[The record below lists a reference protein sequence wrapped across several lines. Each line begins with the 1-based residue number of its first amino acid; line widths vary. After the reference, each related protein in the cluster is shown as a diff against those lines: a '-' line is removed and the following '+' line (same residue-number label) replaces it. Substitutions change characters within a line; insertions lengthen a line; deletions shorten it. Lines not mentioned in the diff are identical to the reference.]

1 MRKLKPI
8 HYVQIIAVI
17 AIYIAILW
25 LARKYIVDA
34 PTLINNL
41 KNLYD
46 TYGYWLIF
54 VGAMLEGMFIVGLYL
69 PGSLVVLLGAALAK
83 TGVVSFP
90 LVILIAV
97 LGFNVGY
104 SINYLLGKYGW
115 YRVVEGLGFKKQID
129 HAKAKLEKYEIMALL
144 FGYVMPS
151 AASFLTTAA
160 GIMHFPYKKFLI
172 ASLFIQT
179 GWSLLWGTLAYVLG
193 LTFVEYF
200 IQYFG
205 FVVII
210 GLAIYFYKKMPEI
223 KEEIK
228 EVEQLDKKKKA

>member
-8 HYVQIIAVI
+8 HYIQIAAVVI
-17 AIYIAILW
+17 IYITILW

-34 PTLINNL
+34 PTLIKNL

-46 TYGYWLIF
+46 IYGYWLIF
-54 VGAMLEGMFIVGLYL
+54 FGAMLEGMFIVGLYL

-83 TGVVSFP
+83 TGVISFP
-90 LVILIAV
+90 VVILLAV
-97 LGFNVGY
+97 LGFNTGY
-104 SINYLLGKYGW
+104 TINYLLGKYGW
-115 YRVVEGLGFKKQID
+115 YSLVEGFGFKKHID
-129 HAKAKLEKYEIMALL
+129 HAKAKLEKYEVMALL

-151 AASFLTTAA
+151 AASFLTTSA
-160 GIMHFPYKKFLI
+160 GIMHFPFKKFII
-172 ASLFIQT
+172 ASLIIQT

-205 FVVII
+205 FIVII

-223 KEEIK
+223 QGEMKEIEK
-228 EVEQLDKKKKA
+228 LDKKK

>member
-1 MRKLKPI
+1 MRKLQPI
-8 HYVQIIAVI
+8 HYAQI
-17 AIYIAILW
+17 AIVIIVYLAIMW

-41 KNLYD
+41 KGFYD
-46 TYGYWLIF
+46 TYGYWLIL
-54 VGAMLEGMFIVGLYL
+54 VGAMLEGTFIVGLYL

-97 LGFNVGY
+97 IGFNTGY
-104 SINYLLGKYGW
+104 TINYLLGKYGW
-115 YRVVEGLGFKKQID
+115 YKVVEGLGFKKQID
-129 HAKAKLEKYEIMALL
+129 HAKAKLEKYEVMALL

-151 AASFLTTAA
+151 SASFLTTSA
-160 GIMHFPYKKFLI
+160 GIMHFPFKKFLI
-172 ASLFIQT
+172 ASLLIQT

-205 FVVII
+205 FIVII

-223 KEEIK
+223 QEELKEEDK
-228 EVEQLDKKKKA
+228 AEKKK

>member
-1 MRKLKPI
+1 MKKLKPI
-8 HYVQIIAVI
+8 HYVQIAAVI
-17 AIYIAILW
+17 VVYVTIMI

-34 PTLINNL
+34 PTLIKNL
-41 KNLYD
+41 RLLYD
-46 TYGYWLIF
+46 TYGYALVF
-54 VGAMLEGMFIVGLYL
+54 FGALLEGTFIVGLYL

-90 LVILIAV
+90 LVILLAV
-97 LGFNVGY
+97 LGFNTGY
-104 SINYLLGKYGW
+104 SLNYLLGKYGW
-115 YRVVEGLGFKKQID
+115 YHFVEKLGFRKQVD
-129 HAKAKLEKYEIMALL
+129 HAKAKLEKYEVMALL

-151 AASFLTTAA
+151 SASFLTTAA
-160 GIMHFPYKKFLI
+160 GMLKLPFKRFLI
-172 ASLFIQT
+172 SSLLIQT
-179 GWSLLWGTLAYVLG
+179 GWTLLWGTLAYVLG

-223 KEEIK
+223 KGEIK
-228 EVEQLDKKKKA
+228 DIKEKK

>member
-8 HYVQIIAVI
+8 HYAQIALVI
-17 AIYIAILW
+17 IVYLAIMW

-41 KNLYD
+41 KGLYD

-54 VGAMLEGMFIVGLYL
+54 VGAMLEGTFVVGLYL

-97 LGFNVGY
+97 IGFNTGY
-104 SINYLLGKYGW
+104 TINYLLGKYGW

-129 HAKAKLEKYEIMALL
+129 HAKAKLEKYEVMALL

-151 AASFLTTAA
+151 AASFLSTSA
-160 GIMHFPYKKFLI
+160 GIMHFPFKKFLI
-172 ASLFIQT
+172 ASLLIQT

-205 FVVII
+205 FIVII

-223 KEEIK
+223 QEELKEEDK
-228 EVEQLDKKKKA
+228 ATKKK

>member
-1 MRKLKPI
+1 MI
-8 HYVQIIAVI
+8 
-17 AIYIAILW
+17 

-34 PTLINNL
+34 PTLINHL

-46 TYGYWLIF
+46 SYGYALIF
-54 VGAMLEGMFIVGLYL
+54 FGALLEGTFVLGLYL
-69 PGSLVVLLGAALAK
+69 PGSLVILLGAALAK
-83 TGVVSFP
+83 TGVIPFP
-90 LVILIAV
+90 MVIILAV
-97 LGFNVGY
+97 AGFNCGFTL
-104 SINYLLGKYGW
+104 NYLLGKYGW
-115 YRVVEGLGFKKQID
+115 YQIFERLGFKKQID
-129 HAKAKLEKYEIMALL
+129 HAKAKLEKYEVMALL

-160 GIMHFPYKKFLI
+160 GMLRLPYKRFIITSILI
-172 ASLFIQT
+172 QS
-179 GWSLLWGTLAYVLG
+179 GWTLLWGSLAFWLG

-223 KEEIK
+223 KREMNELEK
-228 EVEQLDKKKKA
+228 SEKKKQAH